1 MPKIPLDEE
10 MKMSFNNEEP
20 EEYSS
25 DIYTPQMIL
34 GIFNNALKADVEM
47 KPLLLR
53 GIYVNDGKKNYG
65 GYFYDRIK
73 EEANPLQS
81 ITTKTPELIRG
92 KVKDGEVYI
101 FKGYLDRKIDQQGS
115 ITLRFNISEV
125 LSQRERQISDRD
137 IEKARVMHLKSDS
150 GYKNLDT
157 MIENMLSRDEKPHIA
172 LVYGT
177 TGVVDKD
184 FNTAIKDARAKY
196 NFTEH
201 RINLSSKE
209 EIINKLEEIGS
220 SPSYY
225 DAVAIIRGG
234 GSGLEIF
241 NDIDVAKKAALLKPT
256 FITAIGHAEDVS
268 LLDQIADKSFTTPT
282 ALGSYL
288 KEKVDKVEEDIKHSK
303 AKLIEDI
310 ERDIARSYKERITT
324 LERNNRILKLTILLL
339 IISGIL
345 GGVLLFTLL

>member
-1 MPKIPLDEE
+1 M
-10 MKMSFNNEEP
+10 
-20 EEYSS
+20 
-25 DIYTPQMIL
+25 
-34 GIFNNALKADVEM
+34 
-47 KPLLLR
+47 R
-53 GIYVNDGKKNYG
+53 
-65 GYFYDRIK
+65 
-73 EEANPLQS
+73 
-81 ITTKTPELIRG
+81 
-92 KVKDGEVYI
+92 
-101 FKGYLDRKIDQQGS
+101 
-115 ITLRFNISEV
+115 
-125 LSQRERQISDRD
+125 
-137 IEKARVMHLKSDS
+137 LKSSS

-157 MIENMLSRDEKPHIA
+157 AIENMLYRDEKPHMA

-209 EIINKLEEIGS
+209 EIINKLEEIDS
-220 SPSYY
+220 SPSCY

-241 NDIDVAKKAALLKPT
+241 DDIDIAKKAAQLKPI

-288 KEKVDKVEEDIKHSK
+288 KEKVDKVEEELRHSK
-303 AKLIEDI
+303 AKLIEEAEKTI
-310 ERDIARSYKERITT
+310 AKSYEEKITTLERDNRVLKLTLEEKITTLERNNRVLKLTLEEKITT

-339 IISGIL
+339 IIAGIL
-345 GGVLLFTLL
+345 GGVLLITFL